1 MAQEDIY
8 RVVVHFE
15 GPTQPSSISL
25 FYQENALS
33 VAPPDPV
40 SSLAFSFFF
49 SIIPSMQNVIN
60 DQWNISSIRVRRLT
74 GEKIAP
80 DLQNL
85 SGIAGGRSGAP
96 LPANNCLL
104 MKLSQSNFPRTS
116 NGRLYFPGL
125 SETDTKTGVILPDFL
140 NGAVATLGN
149 ILASTLN
156 ENGGTGTWDPGVIS
170 AKVRDEG
177 AGPPKWDDAF
187 SPMIAAFG
195 NPVIAR
201 QVRRTTKIIGV
212 A

>member
-25 FYQENALS
+25 YYEENGLS
-33 VAPPDPV
+33 TAPPDPV

-49 SIIPSMQNVIN
+49 SVIPSLQNVIN
-60 DQWNISSIRVRRLT
+60 DQWQISSVRVRRLT

-85 SGIAGGRSGAP
+85 SGISGGRSGAS

-104 MKLSQSNFPRTS
+104 MKLSQANFPRTS
-116 NGRLYFPGL
+116 NGRLYLPGL
-125 SETDTKTGVILPDFL
+125 SETDTETGVILPAFL
-140 NGAVATLGN
+140 NGEVATLGDK
-149 ILASTLN
+149 LADQLP
-156 ENGGTGTWDPGVIS
+156 ENGGAGSWDPGVIS
-170 AKVRDEG
+170 AKVRD
-177 AGPPKWDDAF
+177 AGPGPPDWQSAF

>member
-1 MAQEDIY
+1 MAQDDIY
-8 RVVVHFE
+8 RVVTHFE

-25 FYQENALS
+25 YYQENGLS
-33 VAPPDPV
+33 TSPPDPV

-49 SIIPSMQNVIN
+49 SVIPSMQNVIN
-60 DQWNISSIRVRRLT
+60 DQWDISAVRVRRVT
-74 GEKIAP
+74 GERIAP

-85 SGIAGGRSGAP
+85 SGISGGRTGAP

-104 MKLSQSNFPRTS
+104 MKLSQSKFPRTS
-116 NGRLYFPGL
+116 NGRLYMPGL
-125 SETDTKTGVILPDFL
+125 SETDTQTGVILPDFL
-140 NGAVATLGN
+140 NGAVATLGGV
-149 ILASTLN
+149 LANTLQ
-156 ENGGTGTWDPGVIS
+156 ENGGTGSWEPGVIS
-170 AKVRDEG
+170 AKVRDT
-177 AGPPKWDDAF
+177 PPGQPNWEDAF